1 MLKVFCPKILL
12 MADCDKMKR
21 LFFVT
26 NVDWFFISHRL
37 PLALNAIRQGY
48 DVYLLSRDTGKKQFL
63 QEKGIHF
70 IDIPFDRSGSNPFHE
85 LKCILL
91 LYRNYRKYR
100 PNIIHHITLK
110 AALLGSVAAKL
121 SKQHNVV
128 NAISGLGYNFIN
140 GRDGG
145 LQKLIKVLIRITFKS
160 KYFSFILQNPDDVNM
175 IREFDLVP
183 LYHIFLIK
191 GSGVNLN
198 EFVCSK
204 APDRVPLKILF
215 PARILL
221 DKGVMEF
228 IGAAKL
234 LQSKFMGKV
243 KFILAGDCDKE
254 NLAVLGE
261 EKLKALLVTDYIE
274 WIGYQS
280 KMFFIYT
287 DSDIVVLPSYREGLP
302 KSLIEACAVGRPI
315 VTTDV
320 PGCRE
325 CVKSEYNGYL
335 VPPRD
340 IGALADAIELLIN
353 DGVKRK
359 EFGVN
364 SRLLAEKEFSIDKVV
379 QQTFD
384 IYHSLYR

>member
-1 MLKVFCPKILL
+1 
-12 MADCDKMKR
+12 MKR

-70 IDIPFDRSGSNPFHE
+70 IDIPFDRSGSNPVHE

-110 AALLGSVAAKL
+110 AALLGAVAAKL

-140 GRDGG
+140 GRNGG

-183 LYHIFLIK
+183 LSHIFLIK

-198 EFVCSK
+198 
-204 APDRVPLKILF
+204 
-215 PARILL
+215 
-221 DKGVMEF
+221 
-228 IGAAKL
+228 
-234 LQSKFMGKV
+234 
-243 KFILAGDCDKE
+243 
-254 NLAVLGE
+254 
-261 EKLKALLVTDYIE
+261 
-274 WIGYQS
+274 
-280 KMFFIYT
+280 
-287 DSDIVVLPSYREGLP
+287 
-302 KSLIEACAVGRPI
+302 
-315 VTTDV
+315 
-320 PGCRE
+320 
-325 CVKSEYNGYL
+325 
-335 VPPRD
+335 
-340 IGALADAIELLIN
+340 
-353 DGVKRK
+353 
-359 EFGVN
+359 
-364 SRLLAEKEFSIDKVV
+364 
-379 QQTFD
+379 
-384 IYHSLYR
+384 